1 MEPIGLTI
9 GAITLASL
17 FIECVECLDLI
28 ELARSSERDLTTQ
41 VCKLN
46 IVKRQL
52 MVWGESI
59 GLLSPDEGRDGILD
73 QLRGH
78 QEIKDVLQQISIL
91 LQDVEELKTR
101 YGVEADST
109 NDGGQSH
116 CIEVSR
122 CRRDIFKQ
130 HPIMEFLSRLATHQ
144 RKSTI
149 ITKTRWAIRDSKKF
163 EALVKNLDWFVTK
176 LIRIEVSHDT
186 HVRRDMATCEE
197 VESIVDLSTL
207 AIMEQTCE
215 GPNQSWAT
223 AARIHS
229 DYLSNVGSLVGR
241 NERIR
246 DWNARVE
253 SIEGDSQIIG
263 VDERRKRQRYQ
274 PLSPSRSPTR
284 FIRPDSPPMRVSR
297 SSMLFFINYVTD

>member
-1 MEPIGLTI
+1 M
-9 GAITLASL
+9 
-17 FIECVECLDLI
+17 I

-46 IVKRQL
+46 IIKRQF

-59 GLLSPDEGRDGILD
+59 GLLSPDEGRDGVLD
-73 QLRGH
+73 QVRGH

-101 YGVEADST
+101 YGVEADNL

-116 CIEVSR
+116 CFEVSR
-122 CRRDIFKQ
+122 RRRDIFKQ

-163 EALVKNLDWFVTK
+163 EDLAKNLDWFVTK
-176 LIRIEVSHDT
+176 LIGIDVSHDT
-186 HVRRDMATCEE
+186 HVRRDMATREE
-197 VESIVDLSTL
+197 VESIVDLSPL

-223 AARIHS
+223 AARTRS
-229 DYLSNVGSLVGR
+229 DCLSNIGFVVGR

-246 DWNARVE
+246 DWNTRVE
-253 SIEGDSQIIG
+253 SVEGDSQIIG
-263 VDERRKRQRYQ
+263 VDERRRKRQRYQ

-297 SSMLFFINYVTD
+297 SSM

>member
-1 MEPIGLTI
+1 MEPIGLAI

-17 FIECVECLDLI
+17 FTECIECLDLI
-28 ELARSSERDLTTQ
+28 ELACSSSERDLTIQ
-41 VCKLN
+41 LCKLN
-46 IVKRQL
+46 IIKHQF

-59 GLLSPDEGRDGILD
+59 GHLSPDEGRDGVLD
-73 QLRGH
+73 QVKGH

-101 YGVEADST
+101 YGVEVDST

-116 CIEVSR
+116 YIEVSR
-122 CRRDIFKQ
+122 RRRDIFKQ
-130 HPIMEFLSRLATHQ
+130 HPIVEFLSRLATHQ

-149 ITKTRWAIRDSKKF
+149 ITKTRWAIRDSTKF

-176 LIRIEVSHDT
+176 LIGIDVSHDN
-186 HVRRDMATCEE
+186 HVRRDVATREE

-207 AIMEQTCE
+207 AIIEQTCE
-215 GPNQSWAT
+215 GLNRSWAT

-229 DYLSNVGSLVGR
+229 DYLSSVGSVVER

-246 DWNARVE
+246 YWNAQVE
-253 SIEGDSQIIG
+253 SIESDSQIIG
-263 VDERRKRQRYQ
+263 VDERRRKRQNM
-274 PLSPSRSPTR
+274 SPYHLRDR
-284 FIRPDSPPMRVSR
+284 
-297 SSMLFFINYVTD
+297 